1 MVKPPSRAVQDRNH
15 GFILGATLSTAIQRP
30 LSPSER
36 HAYHYRQVY
45 RVAIPTHEQLAPIFR
60 MKHIGPYKLKNN
72 LFLAPMVGVS
82 DTPFR
87 EICSEQGAGLT
98 VGEMLTCNKDLWHSE
113 RNRLK
118 RIKPRIPGPQVVQI
132 AGSDPFLM
140 AEAAQLNEAMG
151 ASAIDINMGC
161 PAKKVLKKAAGSAL
175 LKDTGLVESILKS
188 VVSSVDI
195 PVTLKIRTGWCPE
208 TRNGPLVARIAE
220 DAGVQLLTV
229 HGRTRADR
237 FKGKAEYDT
246 IAEIKQAVTIP
257 IIANGDIDT
266 PQKAASVLAHTRAD
280 GVMIGRAA
288 YHTPADVLLQAD
300 RRVFGVDRETDP
312 VAVVRDMLP
321 YIERHLVAGGKLG
334 QVTRH
339 MLGLFAGQPGARA
352 WRRHLS
358 ENATRPGAGPD
369 VVRAALEFVQPKAA

>member
-1 MVKPPSRAVQDRNH
+1 
-15 GFILGATLSTAIQRP
+15 
-30 LSPSER
+30 
-36 HAYHYRQVY
+36 
-45 RVAIPTHEQLAPIFR
+45 
-60 MKHIGPYKLKNN
+60 MKNIGPYQLKNN

-98 VGEMLTCNKDLWHSE
+98 VGEMLTCNKDLWHNE

-118 RIKPRIPGPQVVQI
+118 QIKPRIPGPQVVQI
-132 AGSDPFLM
+132 AGSEPFLM
-140 AEAAQLNEAMG
+140 AEAAQLNEAVG
-151 ASAIDINMGC
+151 ANAIDINMGC

-175 LKDTGLVESILKS
+175 LKDTNLVEAILKA
-188 VVSSVDI
+188 VVGAVDI
-195 PVTLKIRTGWCPE
+195 PVTLKIRTGWCRE

-237 FKGKAEYDT
+237 FKGEAEYDT

-266 PQKAASVLAHTRAD
+266 PQKAERVLSYTQAD

-288 YHTPADVLLQAD
+288 Q
-300 RRVFGVDRETDP
+300 
-312 VAVVRDMLP
+312 
-321 YIERHLVAGGKLG
+321 
-334 QVTRH
+334 
-339 MLGLFAGQPGARA
+339 GQPWLFNEIACYLETGEDNFVTSLPERARVIQSHLKKMHTFYGKVKGVWYARKHITGYVSGLPSAREFMTEFNASDSGQQQSELIEQYFDCLMQQREGAITA
-352 WRRHLS
+352 
-358 ENATRPGAGPD
+358 
-369 VVRAALEFVQPKAA
+369 

>member
-1 MVKPPSRAVQDRNH
+1 
-15 GFILGATLSTAIQRP
+15 
-30 LSPSER
+30 
-36 HAYHYRQVY
+36 
-45 RVAIPTHEQLAPIFR
+45 
-60 MKHIGPYKLKNN
+60 MKDIGPYQLKNN

-98 VGEMLTCNKDLWHSE
+98 VGEMLTCNKDLWHNE

-118 RIKPRIPGPQVVQI
+118 QIKPCIKGPQVVQI
-132 AGSDPFLM
+132 AGSDPTLM

-151 ASAIDINMGC
+151 ANAIDINMGC
-161 PAKKVLKKAAGSAL
+161 PAKKVLRKAAGSAL
-175 LKDTGLVESILKS
+175 LKDTGLVESILKA
-188 VVSSVDI
+188 VVSSVNI

-237 FKGKAEYDT
+237 FKGEAEYDT
-246 IAEIKQAVTIP
+246 IAKIKEAVTIP

-266 PQKAASVLAHTRAD
+266 PQKAARVLAYTQAD

-288 YHTPADVLLQAD
+288 QGRPWLFNEIAYYLETGADNFVTSIPEKARVIRSHLKKMHTFYGNVK
-300 RRVFGVDRETDP
+300 GVWYARK
-312 VAVVRDMLP
+312 
-321 YIERHLVAGGKLG
+321 HVAGYVGCLPSAKEFMIAFNASETG
-334 QVTRH
+334 QQQLELIEHYFDCLMQERD
-339 MLGLFAGQPGARA
+339 GAI
-352 WRRHLS
+352 
-358 ENATRPGAGPD
+358 
-369 VVRAALEFVQPKAA
+369 AA